1 MMCSVLKFNVS
12 IPFWSPSSFVTVKQI
27 TSYKYHKPT
36 AINISIRSAHT
47 ETLNGKLAVR
57 ICFMELS
64 FRDGQNVEPS
74 AHKPVL
80 DLVEFKAG
88 YAVGIDMT
96 DLNVS
101 PMRFT

>member
-1 MMCSVLKFNVS
+1 
-12 IPFWSPSSFVTVKQI
+12 
-27 TSYKYHKPT
+27 
-36 AINISIRSAHT
+36 
-47 ETLNGKLAVR
+47 
-57 ICFMELS
+57 MELS